1 MFQIYSFDN
10 KNITDSPGTKL
21 DLYEEDDEDDD
32 FDDLDFDHSDET
44 TSQPFPSDNSANIIN
59 DNFNMGSSSTADH
72 QPSNS
77 IDQPA
82 PISEGMRN
90 VSLREDPFQDL
101 LEDSEVDEERE
112 R

>member
-44 TSQPFPSDNSANIIN
+44 TSQPL
-59 DNFNMGSSSTADH
+59 
-72 QPSNS
+72 
-77 IDQPA
+77 
-82 PISEGMRN
+82 
-90 VSLREDPFQDL
+90 SLIHI
-101 LEDSEVDEERE
+101 
-112 R
+112 